1 MRQRVYL
8 YLLLITGGALL
19 VHGYHPGVED
29 AEIYIP
35 AVKKLLDPRLYPF
48 DSEFFLNHA
57 RLTLFDELIA
67 ASVRVF
73 HLAFDVDILIWYLL
87 SVFLTLLACWRITGE
102 CFREAGAR
110 WAGVMTVAA
119 LLTIPVAGTSLYIA
133 DQYLTSRSLVTVAL
147 LFAISSAL
155 RESRIACCVWSA
167 VALFLHPLMA
177 VFGISLTAVL
187 WLQKQRESSVESPS
201 LVRVY
206 GAFPILNIFPTTS
219 IAYQEAVDTRSYFF
233 IAQWHWYEWLGALA
247 PILLLWLIGLLCARH
262 SLKTARGVCQALI
275 VYTISYLILSVFLT
289 MPVGFQAP
297 ARFQPMRSL
306 HLLYI
311 LMFLLI
317 GGVLG
322 KWVLRG
328 RAWRWIALF
337 LPLCGG
343 MFYAQRQ
350 LFPAS
355 AHIEWPGAA
364 PANDWLRAFTWIR
377 RNTPKDA
384 FFAIDPDYMNEDD
397 EHGFR
402 VIAERSRLA
411 DAVKDSGA
419 VTMFPELPAADHW
432 LEQLTDQRG
441 WRHFHEDDFRR
452 LERKY
457 GVNWVVSPR
466 PFPVSFGCPYENQ
479 TVRVC
484 RLD

>member
-1 MRQRVYL
+1 MRQRLYL
-8 YLLLITGGALL
+8 YLLFITGGALL
-19 VHGYHPGVED
+19 VHGYHPGAED

-35 AVKKLLDPRLYPF
+35 AVKKLLNPQLYPF

-57 RLTLFDELIA
+57 HLTLFDELIA

-73 HLAFDVDILIWYLL
+73 HLPFDVDILIWYLL
-87 SVFLTLLACWRITGE
+87 SVFLTLLACWRISSE
-102 CFREAGAR
+102 CFREAEAR

-155 RESRIACCVWSA
+155 KERRIACLLWSA
-167 VALFLHPLMA
+167 AALFLHPLMA

-187 WLQKQRESSVESPS
+187 WLKKREPS
-201 LVRVY
+201 LESVSCVPSY
-206 GAFPILNIFPTTS
+206 GAFPILNIFPATTL
-219 IAYQEAVDTRSYFF
+219 AYQEAVDTRSYFF
-233 IAQWHWYEWLGALA
+233 IGQWHWYEWLGALA
-247 PILLLWLIGLLCARH
+247 PMLLLWWIGRLCRRH
-262 SLKTARGVCQALI
+262 SLGTARLI
-275 VYTISYLILSVFLT
+275 SHGLIFYTITYLILSIFLT
-289 MPVGFQAP
+289 MPAGFQAP

-311 LMFLLI
+311 LMFLLV

-322 KWVLRG
+322 KWILRK
-328 RAWRWIALF
+328 RVWRWIALF
-337 LPLCGG
+337 LPLCAA

-377 RNTPKDA
+377 RNTPADA
-384 FFAIDPDYMNEDD
+384 FFAIDPDYMIEDD
-397 EHGFR
+397 QHGFR
-402 VIAERSRLA
+402 AIAERSRLA
-411 DAVKDSGA
+411 DAIKDSGA
-419 VTMFPELPAADHW
+419 VTMFPELPTADHW
-432 LEQLTDQRG
+432 LEQLTAQRG
-441 WRHFHEDDFRR
+441 WKHFHEDDFRR